1 MLQLHLLVYT
11 VITLWV
17 CAVIEILHCSYFWS
31 LLLYYSANSV
41 SKLQSIFSCSILLC
55 VSVFY
60 TFTVTTFQYWVI
72 SHECTVRSGM
82 SPYKYQSPAWSF
94 KILLY
99 RRCQFIGA
107 CDDNTSL
114 CLWYSWTEMIFHIE
128 MLSGWLVFLSV
139 EECWES
145 GSRPRLPL
153 LTVRLGFVPE
163 TLGWIITVRI
173 PIRKLSE
180 NFFSLFKELLK
191 NFFFHA
197 TK

>member
-1 MLQLHLLVYT
+1 MSLCCNWNF
-11 VITLWV
+11 TL
-17 CAVIEILHCSYFWS
+17 F
-31 LLLYYSANSV
+31 LLLEFALILQCKFCFQTTIYFQLLDSTVCFSSLYIYSNYISV
-41 SKLQSIFSCSILLC
+41 LSN
-55 VSVFY
+55 Y
-60 TFTVTTFQYWVI
+60 